1 MFELLKLNRGGSA
14 YLSPKQII
22 NGRVNL
28 MDARKS
34 LTTQDFALVMR
45 VFDEISKY
53 KEKRFLQN
61 FTAYAE
67 MAMQIIAHF
76 DILVPYY
83 LISGD
88 AIFRNTAN
96 AIKEQEKEDYR
107 KKAREHLATH
117 LYQYTGDATWDKL
130 VKDFYVEFLQL

>member
-1 MFELLKLNRGGSA
+1 MFELLKLNLGGSA
-14 YLSPKQII
+14 YLSPKQIVG
-22 NGRVNL
+22 GRVNL
-28 MDARKS
+28 MDARRF
-34 LTTQDFALVMR
+34 LTAQDFTLVMR

-53 KEKRFLQN
+53 KKKEFLQN

-88 AIFRNTAN
+88 AMFRNTTN
-96 AIKEQEKEDYR
+96 AIEEQEKETYR
-107 KKAREHLATH
+107 KKAREYLATH
-117 LYQYTGDATWDKL
+117 RYQYTGDATWDKF
-130 VKDFYVEFLQL
+130 VKDFYSKFLAL